1 MALKLGDRLQD
12 RYIIQEAIKSGGM
25 GSVFLAYDERLLGLC
40 AVKEMHPS
48 GDEWATRR
56 FREEATTLSKLQH
69 AGIPKVRDFF
79 VQDGLHYLVMDYVAG
94 NTLSDEAGS
103 LDGAQARQDLLEILG
118 ILEYLHGLDP
128 AIIHRDI
135 KPGNMIRDSQSG
147 HLILVDFG
155 LARSLSDNTQTT
167 AGTVMFCSPEQMV
180 GKSTVRSDLYSLGAT
195 FYVLLTGLQI
205 QMGCCKP
212 IFHRPDLAPELAL
225 VLDTALQLDPEKRY
239 ASAQEMRQA
248 LLTQLPPAQQPPGRP
263 GGMGWGLALAGL
275 CAGGLWWWSRP
286 TPAPP
291 PVSPTPRPTPSPTA
305 VPLPNPVLVFA
316 PEQGCWGKAVKPGE
330 DPEEVL
336 VKVIEQSSLQGV
348 NGRPVLLYED
358 SGKVLQVGVL
368 LPENVSPPQ
377 GLTGFRLPDGQ
388 MAWVVVTG
396 DYEKLP
402 AERQRLR
409 EWIQSQGYKFRN
421 RFYEVRRIGEANQP
435 RSERWETDLCWPV
448 SKH

>member
-1 MALKLGDRLQD
+1 MALKVGERLQD
-12 RYIIQEAIKSGGM
+12 RYAIQEAIKSGGM

-48 GDEWATRR
+48 EDEWATRR

-94 NTLSDEAGS
+94 NTLNDEAGS
-103 LDGAQARQDLLEILG
+103 LDGAQARKDLLEVLA

-135 KPGNMIRDSQSG
+135 KPSNMIRDSQNG
-147 HLILVDFG
+147 RLILVDFG

-180 GKSTVRSDLYSLGAT
+180 GKSTVRSDLYSLAAT

-212 IFHRPDLAPELAL
+212 ILFHRPDLSPELAL

-239 ASAQEMRQA
+239 ASAQEMRHA
-248 LLTQLPPAQQPPGRP
+248 LLSQLPPAQPPARR
-263 GGMGWGLALAGL
+263 GGLGWGMALAGL
-275 CAGGLWWWSRP
+275 CAGGLYWWSRP
-286 TPAPP
+286 NPAPP
-291 PVSPTPRPTPSPTA
+291 PVSPTPRPTASPTA
-305 VPLPNPVLVFA
+305 TPLPNPMLVFA
-316 PEQGCWGKAVKPGE
+316 PEQGCWGKAVKTGD

-336 VKVIEQSSLQGV
+336 AKVIEQSSLQGV
-348 NGRPVLLYED
+348 SGRPVVLYEA
-358 SGKVLQVGVL
+358 SGKILQVGVL
-368 LPENVSPPQ
+368 LPENVSPPK
-377 GLTGFRLPDGQ
+377 GLSGFRLPDGE
-388 MAWVVVTG
+388 MASLIVTG
-396 DYEKLP
+396 GYDRLP
-402 AERQRLR
+402 AERKRMQ
-409 EWIQSQGYKFRN
+409 EWIKGQGYKPGK
-421 RFYEVRRIGEANQP
+421 RFYEVRRIGESNQP
-435 RSERWETDLCWPV
+435 RSDRWETDLCWPV
-448 SKH
+448 RR